1 MGKLLFCSEGSDFEK
16 INSLVTGFSVSSS
29 GKGEFGQYSTYQK
42 LRLPTTHAILHNLLL
57 QNFVD
62 KAHLQT

>member
-42 LRLPTTHAILHNLLL
+42 LRLPH
-57 QNFVD
+57 
-62 KAHLQT
+62 

>member
-29 GKGEFGQYSTYQK
+29 GKGEFGQYSTYQNCASP
-42 LRLPTTHAILHNLLL
+42 LRIAIRVGMIS
-57 QNFVD
+57 Q
-62 KAHLQT
+62 

>member
-29 GKGEFGQYSTYQK
+29 GKGESDSIRPIK
-42 LRLPTTHAILHNLLL
+42 NCASPLRIAIRVGMIS
-57 QNFVD
+57 Q
-62 KAHLQT
+62 